1 MAFDTPA
8 FPTIDFTRIMGQPGL
23 TAHEVFTLAALP
35 ACIMTATPVETA
47 DETAGRAKAFADAAL
62 SHRRA
67 QG

>member
-1 MAFDTPA
+1 MPNSPA
-8 FPTIDFTRIMGQPGL
+8 FPTSELTRHVVAAGL